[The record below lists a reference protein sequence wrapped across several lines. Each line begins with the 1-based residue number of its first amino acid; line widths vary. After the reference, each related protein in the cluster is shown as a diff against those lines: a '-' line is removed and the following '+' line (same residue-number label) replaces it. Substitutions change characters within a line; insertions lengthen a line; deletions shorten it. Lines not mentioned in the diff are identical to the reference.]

1 MRHSIFNKVVQALK
15 QAENHNS
22 NVMVKPEVILWPD
35 PEMQWS
41 SVIPELQNT
50 FPALLMYG
58 TYDALKKQGP
68 AIWLKCMIA
77 QVLPEANWAATEI
90 PIIYLPGISKSDLK
104 NIQNAGLDFQPLI
117 EYQYTGTV
125 FTQDNGR
132 EWTILA
138 FVQNAESGL
147 GLKVAQDIATR
158 DALKKALPSIF
169 QDPDV
174 LSSKA
179 IIDAEYLNNQLFPDI
194 VSNILKWMC
203 KGDAALV
210 LMDSGKKEVFYNLCK
225 SQYDFEPDHKNIK
238 AIAEKLGTQRNA
250 WKYVWQHYA
259 NAPKKYPEI
268 EELLRLAKPAD
279 LGSGLF
285 SFPDESWPQVNEQ
298 KEEELYKALIAVSK
312 LHPGEATN
320 KLKILETQHA
330 LRRNWVWAELGLA
343 PLGNAIFHLVQMA
356 ERAIAPFPFSSISD
370 LKQYYTSSGYL
381 VDQSMRKSLAAVKSE
396 KDKGIIKAVITTVYK
411 PWLETITQKFQFLIN
426 KDASIFTDQTATT
439 ETESYILFVDAFRF
453 EIAEEFSN
461 RLTALKYKIDLQT
474 DWSAIP
480 SLTPTAKINVSPI
493 ANAIS
498 ITSQFNDFRPQLQ
511 SGKDLQTAVFRE
523 SLATHN
529 FTLVTKPS
537 DIVVGKNHWQEIGDI
552 DTKGH
557 EEQAD
562 MVKRIDELFE
572 QVLEIVEIAFSRGI
586 KRIKIV
592 TDHGW
597 LLLPGGLPKEELK
610 KDLTETR
617 WGRCALIK
625 DGAKTDLLHL
635 PWRWNPAIFIAYA
648 PSISFFKKN
657 EEYAHGGI
665 SIHECLVP
673 VMLVENINVSIIH
686 AAIKVVRWINLKCT
700 IITDDVPNGYSIDI
714 RTKYSDSKSSIVLSA
729 NKLLKGNTVTIM
741 IDDAA
746 ESAAATIV
754 LLDENERIIDK
765 KPTTVGG

>member
-41 SVIPELQNT
+41 SVIPDLQNK
-50 FPALLMYG
+50 FPALLIYG
-58 TYDALKKQGP
+58 TYDQSRKQGP
-68 AIWLKCMIA
+68 AIWIKCMIA
-77 QVLPEANWAATEI
+77 QTLPEADWIASET
-90 PIIYLPGISKSDLK
+90 PIIYLPGISKNDLK

-147 GLKVAQDIATR
+147 GLKVAQDLATR

-174 LSSKA
+174 LFSKA

-210 LMDSGKKEVFYNLCK
+210 LMDPGKKEVFYNLCK

-268 EELLRLAKPAD
+268 EALLRLAKPAD

-298 KEEELYKALIAVSK
+298 KEDELYKALIAVSK

-343 PLGNAIFHLVQMA
+343 PLGNALFHLVQMA

-381 VDQSMRKSLAAVKSE
+381 VDQFMRKSLAAVKSE

-426 KDASIFTDQTATT
+426 KDASIFTDQTVTT

-461 RLTALKYKIDLQT
+461 RLTTLKYKIDLQT
-474 DWSAIP
+474 NWSAIP

-493 ANAIS
+493 TNAVS

-523 SLATHN
+523 SLAAHN

-625 DGAKTDLLHL
+625 DGTKTDLLHL
-635 PWRWNPAIFIAYA
+635 PWRWNPFIFIAYA
-648 PSISFFKKN
+648 TGISFFKKN

-673 VMLVENINVSIIH
+673 VLLVENANASIIH
-686 AAIKVVRWINLKCT
+686 AEIKVVKWINLRCT
-700 IITDDVPNGYSIDI
+700 IITDDVPDGYSIDI
-714 RTKYSDSKSSIVLSA
+714 RTKYSDNKSSVVLSA

-754 LLDENERIIDK
+754 LLDEKERIIDK